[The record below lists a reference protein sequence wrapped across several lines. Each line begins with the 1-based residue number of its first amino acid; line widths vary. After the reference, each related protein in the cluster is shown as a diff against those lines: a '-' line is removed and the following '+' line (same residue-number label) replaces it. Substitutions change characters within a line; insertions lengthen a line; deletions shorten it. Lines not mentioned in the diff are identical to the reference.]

1 MVKQRKLHFFL
12 QIHLLS
18 LKRACSLDNSSYF
31 YTRGL
36 ACRKISLLNIEKLK
50 EKKRRQQKKWMWNHV
65 LVHALHL
72 YMYIKIE
79 WPSFSWSTFLSS
91 KHGRSSSNS
100 LLSLFDYVRNSRS
113 MLRTLTLD
121 SSTKPQL
128 LKCTAIITTEPI
140 FSSNL
145 PHALTKKQQFMR
157 YFH

>member
-1 MVKQRKLHFFL
+1 MKG
-12 QIHLLS
+12 
-18 LKRACSLDNSSYF
+18 ACCLDNSSYS

-36 ACRKISLLNIEKLK
+36 RCRKISLLNIEKLK
-50 EKKRRQQKKWMWNHV
+50 EKKCRKRKKWMWNHV

-91 KHGRSSSNS
+91 TSKHGRSFSSDS
-100 LLSLFDYVRNSRS
+100 LISLFDYVRNSHS
-113 MLRTLTLD
+113 MLQTLTLD

-157 YFH
+157 YFHSLNSRVLRYNF